1 MKIYLASTFL
11 FLISVLGNILVVDRC
26 LNTGFRVSLCI
37 GENKPHNTAEL
48 LTLSGIMHQVAMR
61 CKARETCKSDPKEL
75 TTDGEQGSKVVLRAG
90 GNWVALEIATC
101 SYNFALSMEVGLE
114 KEGMWL
120 QIYSSQ
126 GSCSWMSKKDHPL
139 SSSLHLS
146 RRYSMGGED

>member
-1 MKIYLASTFL
+1 MSQHRLLCFPLYRGKQTPQHSRTINPFWNNAS
-11 FLISVLGNILVVDRC
+11 SCYEVQSKGNLQIRSQGADHR
-26 LNTGFRVSLCI
+26 
-37 GENKPHNTAEL
+37 
-48 LTLSGIMHQVAMR
+48 Q
-61 CKARETCKSDPKEL
+61 
-75 TTDGEQGSKVVLRAG
+75 GEQGSKVVLRAG

-146 RRYSMGGED
+146 RRYSMGGEDWQRTLFYYAFSITFFLPYETEL